1 MTGNKFRLTKE
12 MVLVAVSRA
21 VSPDSNYIGDQV
33 SRIHRAHVS
42 AGGIGYPPRT
52 SLVLSRLN
60 ALAADGLLNKSA
72 FTNGYYG
79 YRWEFTPAGR
89 AALRNHEA
97 GQ

>member
-1 MTGNKFRLTKE
+1 MAGNKFSLTKE
-12 MVLVAVSRA
+12 MVLQAVSRA
-21 VSPDSNYIGDQV
+21 ISPDSNYIGDQV
-33 SRIHRAHVS
+33 SRMHRAHVS

-60 ALAADGLLNKSA
+60 ALAADGLLNKSD

-79 YRWEFTPAGR
+79 YRWDITPAGR
-89 AALRNHEA
+89 AALRNHEE